1 MSQDPTAAPSAIGQP
16 PQSPQIRDTR
26 AGLDRTARLVLIA
39 AAVVVTISMGVRQAF
54 GVFLT
59 PVVAELGIGREVFG
73 FAIAVQNLLF
83 GLMQPF
89 IGMIAD
95 RFGPSRVVLAGT
107 AAYVAGLVLAAST
120 GSPTGLMVT
129 LGVAVGFGLAGTSFV
144 VVLGA
149 VGRAVPEA
157 RRPQCFALVTAGGSF
172 GMFAVVPGAYAMLD
186 AFGWR
191 DAILLLAIAASA
203 MAAFGFALD
212 GARRRKPQGAAGV
225 APAPA
230 APSGADTLGKALHEA
245 AHSGSFW
252 LLALGFGVCGF
263 QITFIG
269 VHLPAYVGD
278 VGIPGWVAAWAL
290 GLIGACNIVGA
301 YVLGSLGARFRG
313 RNMLVAIYALRTIFV
328 LAVVVLPPSAP
339 LILAFAAL
347 FGFTWLGT
355 IPLTS
360 GMVARIFGPR
370 YLSTLY
376 GVVFL
381 SHQVGAFLGAWG
393 GGYAYDLLGSYDAV
407 WAAMAV
413 ISAIA
418 ALMHLPISDRP
429 VVRQPKAA

>member
-1 MSQDPTAAPSAIGQP
+1 MSQDPSAAPPAGGQP
-16 PQSPQIRDTR
+16 TGSRPS
-26 AGLDRTARLVLIA
+26 LDRTARLVLIA
-39 AAVVVTISMGVRQAF
+39 AALVVTISMGVRQAF

-212 GARRRKPQGAAGV
+212 GARRRGPGG
-225 APAPA
+225 PA
-230 APSGADTLGKALHEA
+230 APVAAPPAGAETLGRALHEA

-252 LLALGFGVCGF
+252 LLAIGFGVCGF

-313 RNMLVAIYALRTIFV
+313 RNLLVAIYTLRTAFV

-393 GGYAYDLLGSYDAV
+393 GGFAYDLLGSYDAV

-418 ALMHLPISDRP
+418 ALLHLPISDRP
-429 VVRQPKAA
+429 VARQPKPA

>member
-1 MSQDPTAAPSAIGQP
+1 MSQDPSAAPPAGGQP
-16 PQSPQIRDTR
+16 TGSRPS
-26 AGLDRTARLVLIA
+26 LDRTARLVLIA
-39 AAVVVTISMGVRQAF
+39 AALVVTISMGVRQAF

-203 MAAFGFALD
+203 MAVFGFALD
-212 GARRRKPQGAAGV
+212 GARRRGPGG
-225 APAPA
+225 PA
-230 APSGADTLGKALHEA
+230 APVAAPPAGAETLGRALHEA

-252 LLALGFGVCGF
+252 LLAIGFGVCGF

-313 RNMLVAIYALRTIFV
+313 RNLLVAIYTLRTAFV

-393 GGYAYDLLGSYDAV
+393 GGFAYDLLGSYDAV

-418 ALMHLPISDRP
+418 ALLHLPISDRP
-429 VVRQPKAA
+429 VARQPKPA